1 METQQE
7 IINFYKE
14 EASKI
19 NGQFGF
25 SKIAEWVSKAVE
37 KYGEDEAMV
46 ALNTCI
52 NTFKKQTNK

>member
-25 SKIAEWVSKAVE
+25 SKIAEWVNKAAE
-37 KYGEDEAMV
+37 KYGEDEAIV
-46 ALNTCI
+46 AMNAWMS
-52 NTFKKQTNK
+52 TFKRKK

>member
-7 IINFYKE
+7 IINFYEE

-25 SKIAEWVSKAVE
+25 NKIAKWVSKAAE
-37 KYGEDEAMV
+37 KYGEDEAMT
-46 ALNTCI
+46 ALNTWI